1 MLSKE
6 CIEKIVFMSDS
17 KSIAN
22 FAILAIEHLK
32 KAYPYNDNVVNNAL
46 ELVIGA
52 AKPYTI
58 DSIDIAKVEE
68 QVKKQCYKAENAE
81 NICIK
86 DVDSISLEVEVEY
99 KNPDDKYNSS
109 CRIDIADVLK
119 EK

>member
-6 CIEKIVFMSDS
+6 CIERIVFMSDS
-17 KSIAN
+17 QNIAN

-46 ELVIGA
+46 ELVIGV

-58 DSIDIAKVEE
+58 DDVDLAKVEE
-68 QVKKQCYKAENAE
+68 KVKKQCYKAEHAE
-81 NICIK
+81 NIRVTDI
-86 DVDSISLEVEVEY
+86 DAIALEVTVVY
-99 KNPDDKYNSS
+99 KNPDDKYDST

-119 EK
+119 C